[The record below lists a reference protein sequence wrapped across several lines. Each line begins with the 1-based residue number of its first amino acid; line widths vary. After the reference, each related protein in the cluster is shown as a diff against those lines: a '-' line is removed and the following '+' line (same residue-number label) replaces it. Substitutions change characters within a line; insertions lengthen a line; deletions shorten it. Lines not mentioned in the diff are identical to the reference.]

1 VICSACEQ
9 PNPDQAR
16 FCMHCAAPLAR
27 LCASCGAPLPDSARF
42 CPQCAHAVR
51 QPAAEPARRIQP
63 PSGTPS
69 DYTPK
74 HLAEKILTQRA
85 ALEGERKQ
93 VSVLF
98 ADVTRSM
105 ELAEQMD
112 PEEWS
117 RIMSRFFQIL
127 SDGIERF
134 EGFVDKF
141 TGDAFFDWAH
151 TRLVGVRAALSGTRR
166 GRPGARQGERRV
178 QRVPVGSTSGAQPGD
193 LVRRHPARPAPVRA
207 ADSGGAGSG
216 NEILGWALSNV
227 VERLTLFAGEL
238 GDAPALARE
247 GLAASERVGS
257 PFSQEHSLARGVALV
272 QLFQGDF
279 PSAIAS
285 LERALAIARERHT
298 GAEQEPNI
306 LALLAR
312 AHLGAGDVA
321 RAATLSGEAL
331 ALARE
336 RGSRWGELQALDA
349 RARALL
355 AEGDAGR
362 AAEIEALVEST
373 AALAEETGLRLY
385 LPQAVELRAE
395 LAALRGDRDARGRDL
410 RAAHG
415 LYTEIGATGHATRL
429 ANQLRS

>member
-1 VICSACEQ
+1 LIGRTRDS
-9 PNPDQAR
+9 
-16 FCMHCAAPLAR
+16 LAY
-27 LCASCGAPLPDSARF
+27 
-42 CPQCAHAVR
+42 
-51 QPAAEPARRIQP
+51 ARRCLALGEADRELGKASVGFSAYLWGRLQVLSLETWSGDIQR
-63 PSGTPS
+63 G
-69 DYTPK
+69 
-74 HLAEKILTQRA
+74 LRQFELLIREAREA
-85 ALEGERKQ
+85 GE
-93 VSVLF
+93 
-98 ADVTRSM
+98 T
-105 ELAEQMD
+105 
-112 PEEWS
+112 
-117 RIMSRFFQIL
+117 
-127 SDGIERF
+127 
-134 EGFVDKF
+134 
-141 TGDAFFDWAH
+141 
-151 TRLVGVRAALSGTRR
+151 
-166 GRPGARQGERRV
+166 
-178 QRVPVGSTSGAQPGD
+178 
-193 LVRRHPARPAPVRA
+193 
-207 ADSGGAGSG
+207 
-216 NEILGWALSNV
+216 EILGWALSNV